1 MFEID
6 IVYRNQYKPR
16 QRVSLT
22 KKEVNFNNGF
32 VGRYKYTCTVQGTVI
47 FLYHTATTKFV
58 LGKSR
63 GENLTTEHNT
73 LLVCITTLALQLT
86 FYNF

>member
-22 KKEVNFNNGF
+22 KKEVTFNNGF
-32 VGRYKYTCTVQGTVI
+32 VGRYK
-47 FLYHTATTKFV
+47 
-58 LGKSR
+58 
-63 GENLTTEHNT
+63 
-73 LLVCITTLALQLT
+73 
-86 FYNF
+86 